1 MLWMLCFNLSIYSIN
16 TLIYFIDRHINI
28 YLMFADIIHW
38 TRGVYVFVIEE
49 ISSMRG
55 RTSQMFGQVYFHLC
69 FVFVFLYLYSKHFL
83 LVY

>member
-69 FVFVFLYLYSKHFL
+69 FVFVFLYLYL
-83 LVY
+83 